1 MTLVELRDVTVTA
14 ARRDTPVLREV
25 RLQVAPGERVLV
37 LGPSG
42 SGKSSLLRTITG
54 VIPHSVNARLA
65 GEVLVAGTDTAD
77 TSVVERSR
85 IVGFLGQD
93 PAATVC
99 LATVE
104 DEVALPLENLAVDRA
119 DISARIDSALATVG
133 ATQLRHRGTG
143 ELSGG
148 ETQRV
153 ALAATLA
160 MRPQVLLLDEPTSM
174 LDPVGITS
182 VREAVAAAATT
193 DQPAVVLV
201 EHRLDEYGGTAGA
214 AALPSRSVALD
225 ADGRIIADGPTAEV
239 LTTHARTLH
248 DAGCWLPLTAELYA
262 LSGHPGGLANPQ
274 VVDWLRRGGSD
285 DSTARTSAGPAT
297 PAPDPVL
304 TATGVTV
311 RRGTRDLLTDLDLQ
325 LHRGEVVA
333 LLGPNGVGKTSLLLT
348 LAGLLPPGR
357 GSVTGPRPAMVFQNP
372 EWQFL
377 AHRVRDEIAVGL
389 TGPDVADRVTRLL
402 REHRLT
408 HVADQSPFRCSG
420 GEQRRL
426 SLAAMLAHADRPV
439 LLADEPTFGL
449 DRRDTM
455 TAARTL
461 RAAADAGRAVLWS
474 THDLRFAATVAD
486 RVVVL
491 GELRPG
497 ATAGTV
503 ADGPTLPVLADP
515 AVREAGGLV
524 LPELLRFLVAE
535 LGTGAESVAVLRRLA
550 GWPSPQSSV
559 QQVR

>member
-1 MTLVELRDVTVTA
+1 MTLVDLRDVTVTA
-14 ARRDTPVLREV
+14 ARRDTPVLSDIG
-25 RLQVAPGERVLV
+25 LQLAPGEQLLV

-54 VIPHSVNARLA
+54 VIPHSVNAHLA
-65 GEVLVAGTDTAD
+65 GQVLVAGTETAD

-85 IVGFLGQD
+85 IVGVLGQD

-104 DEVALPLENLAVDRA
+104 DEVALPLENLAVNRA
-119 DISARIDSALATVG
+119 DISARIDAALATVG
-133 ATQLRHRGTG
+133 AAQLRHRGTG

-174 LDPVGITS
+174 LDPIGIAS
-182 VREAVAAAATT
+182 VRQAVTAATT
-193 DQPAVVLV
+193 ADRPAVVLV
-201 EHRLDEYGGTAGA
+201 EHRLDEYAGA
-214 AALPSRSVALD
+214 AGTDALPGRSVALG
-225 ADGRIIADGPTAEV
+225 ADGRIIADGPTSEV

-262 LSGHPGGLANPQ
+262 VSGHPGGLANPA
-274 VVDWLRRGGSD
+274 VTDWLRRCGSD
-285 DSTARTSAGPAT
+285 STEEPPASANSADS
-297 PAPDPVL
+297 VL
-304 TATGVTV
+304 TATEVTV
-311 RRGTRDLLTDLDLQ
+311 GRGDRDLLTGVDLQ
-325 LHRGEVVA
+325 LRRGEVVA

-357 GSVTGPRPAMVFQNP
+357 GTVTGPRPAMVFQNP

-389 TGPDVADRVTRLL
+389 SGPDVADRVDRQL
-402 REHRLT
+402 RDHRLT
-408 HVADQSPFRCSG
+408 HVAEQSPFRCSG

-426 SLAAMLAHADRPV
+426 SLAAMLAHVDRPV

-449 DRRDTM
+449 DRRDAM
-455 TAARTL
+455 AAARTL
-461 RAAADAGRAVLWS
+461 RSAADAGRAVLCS

-486 RVVVL
+486 RVIVL
-491 GELRPG
+491 GDRD
-497 ATAGTV
+497 GTTCGMT
-503 ADGPTLPVLADP
+503 ADGPTLPVLANP
-515 AVREAGGLV
+515 AAREAGGLV
-524 LPELLRFLVAE
+524 LPELLRFLITE
-535 LGTGAESVAVLRRLA
+535 LGTDARSVSVLRRLA
-550 GWPSPQSSV
+550 GWESPHTLV
-559 QQVR
+559 GEVR